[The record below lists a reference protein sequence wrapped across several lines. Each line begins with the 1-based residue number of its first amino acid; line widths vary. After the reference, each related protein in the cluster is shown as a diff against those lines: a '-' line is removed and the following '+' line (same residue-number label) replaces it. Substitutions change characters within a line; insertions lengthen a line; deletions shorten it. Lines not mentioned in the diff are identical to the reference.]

1 MEVKYTLIRLKN
13 VFHAALAPLSAL
25 ALAGSIFGV
34 SATSAGA
41 VAFAP
46 MSPPEY
52 QFLAELN
59 ADRAAN
65 GLGALGANGVLSGL
79 ARQRSQQM
87 LASGSFSHY
96 DGAGN
101 LIFAG
106 LLNGAGFPYAFA
118 GENLA
123 ENNYPWGQSLD
134 QANAAL
140 MNSTTHRANILN
152 TRFNQVGVGIA
163 GPDGNGRFYYTQL
176 FAQAW

>member
-1 MEVKYTLIRLKN
+1 MALEPHWEAMLRQVFLDLPDAVGAEVKD
-13 VFHAALAPLSAL
+13 
-25 ALAGSIFGV
+25 AGGQRGIG
-34 SATSAGA
+34 AT
-41 VAFAP
+41 VC
-46 MSPPEY
+46 
-52 QFLAELN
+52 
-59 ADRAAN
+59 
-65 GLGALGANGVLSGL
+65 
-79 ARQRSQQM
+79 QRSQQM
-87 LASGSFSHY
+87 LANGSFSHY

-106 LLNGAGFPYAFA
+106 LLNGVGFPYAFA

-140 MNSTTHRANILN
+140 MNSPTHRANILN

>member
-1 MEVKYTLIRLKN
+1 MIKQILKAARAP
-13 VFHAALAPLSAL
+13 FAALAV
-25 ALAGSIFGV
+25 AGSLYGAMV
-34 SATSAGA
+34 TSTGA
-41 VAFAP
+41 AAFAP

-59 ADRAAN
+59 GDRAAN

-87 LASGSFSHY
+87 LANGSFSHY

-106 LLNGAGFPYAFA
+106 LLNGVGFPYAFA

-140 MNSTTHRANILN
+140 MNSPTHRANILN